1 MHIASKDKTGKM
13 RKNIVE
19 KIKTEGVEIEIEKQ
33 QLTYLVI
40 AKLNDK
46 TIERKFKAKKI
57 IIEKIGDEIVI
68 KANNATKKE
77 KKMIKTI
84 KSHIKNMIRGL
95 KQPWVYKLEICF
107 SHFPI
112 SVSIVNKQ
120 MVIKNFFGEKN
131 PRYVKLLDGVDVEIK
146 GNIIEVKSHD
156 KELAG
161 RQAALIEQATRITDK
176 DRRIFQDGIWIIE
189 KAGKPI

>member
-1 MHIASKDKTGKM
+1 M
-13 RKNIVE
+13 RKNLTE
-19 KIKTEGVEIEIEKQ
+19 KINIEGIEAEIIKEPI
-33 QLTYLVI
+33 TYLVRI
-40 AKLNDK
+40 KLNDK
-46 TIERKFKAKKI
+46 VLERRFKVGKKI
-57 IIEKIGDEIVI
+57 TMVKEGDNIII
-68 KANNATKKE
+68 KADNATKKE
-77 KKMIKTI
+77 KRLVKTI
-84 KSHIKNMIRGL
+84 KSHIKNMIKGL
-95 KQPWVYKLEICF
+95 KEPWVYKLEVCF

-112 SVSIVNKQ
+112 SVAIANKQ
-120 MVIKNFFGEKN
+120 LVIKNFFGERS

-146 GNIIEVKSHD
+146 GNIIEVRSHD

>member
-1 MHIASKDKTGKM
+1 M
-13 RKNIVE
+13 RKDMIE
-19 KIKTEGVEIEIEKQ
+19 KINTEGTETEVAKEG
-33 QLTYLVI
+33 LVYLVRI
-40 AKLNDK
+40 KLNDK
-46 TIERKFKAKKI
+46 VLERRFKVGKKI
-57 IIEKIGDEIVI
+57 TIAKERDNIVI
-68 KANNATKKE
+68 KADNATKKE
-77 KKMIKTI
+77 KRLVKTI
-84 KSHIKNMIRGL
+84 KSHIKNMIKGL
-95 KQPWVYKLEICF
+95 KEPWVYKLEVCF

-112 SVSIVNKQ
+112 SVAIANRQ
-120 MVIKNFFGEKN
+120 LVIKNFFGERN

-146 GNIIEVKSHD
+146 GNIIEVRSHD

>member
-1 MHIASKDKTGKM
+1 M
-13 RKNIVE
+13 RKDMTE
-19 KIKTEGVEIEIEKQ
+19 KINTEGTEAEVAKEG
-33 QLTYLVI
+33 LVYLVRI
-40 AKLNDK
+40 KLNDK
-46 TIERKFKAKKI
+46 VLERRFKVGKKI
-57 IIEKIGDEIVI
+57 TMAKEGDNIII
-68 KANNATKKE
+68 KADNATKKE
-77 KKMIKTI
+77 KRLVKTI
-84 KSHIKNMIRGL
+84 KSHIKNMIKGL
-95 KQPWVYKLEICF
+95 KEPWIYKLEVCF

-112 SVSIVNKQ
+112 SVAIANKQ
-120 MVIKNFFGEKN
+120 LVIKNFFGERN

-146 GNIIEVKSHD
+146 GNIIEVRSHD

>member
-1 MHIASKDKTGKM
+1 LRNKKAKSKM
-13 RKNIVE
+13 RKDMTE
-19 KIKTEGVEIEIEKQ
+19 KINTEGTETEVAKEG
-33 QLTYLVI
+33 LVYLVRI
-40 AKLNDK
+40 KLNDK
-46 TIERKFKAKKI
+46 VLERRFKVGKKI
-57 IIEKIGDEIVI
+57 TMAKEGDNIII
-68 KANNATKKE
+68 KADNATKKE
-77 KKMIKTI
+77 KRLVKTI
-84 KSHIKNMIRGL
+84 KSHIKNMIKGL
-95 KQPWVYKLEICF
+95 KEPWVYKLEVCF

-112 SVSIVNKQ
+112 SVAIANKQ
-120 MVIKNFFGEKN
+120 LVIKNFFGERN

-146 GNIIEVKSHD
+146 GNIIEVRSHD